1 MSEKLHRL
9 ATIVLFVVFA
19 AYGLESLTIPL
30 FPGQE
35 FEPFKPRTMP
45 VALAIIGMFLAGV
58 RIIRLSGT
66 PEAVDGQALAAFNW
80 APAIRLCLVM
90 LAYGFLMDRLGFIVS
105 TTLFLT
111 VAFLVLG
118 ERRRSV
124 LLFFPLAF
132 SAAFFLLMTRGL
144 GLYLAPGAWMGL

>member
-1 MSEKLHRL
+1 MSDKLHRM
-9 ATIVLFVVFA
+9 ATIVLFIVFA
-19 AYGLESLTIPL
+19 AYGLEALTIPS

-45 VALAIIGMFLAGV
+45 VALAVIGMLLAGI
-58 RIIRLSGT
+58 RMIRLSGAA
-66 PEAVDGQALAAFNW
+66 EAVDGQALATFNW

-90 LAYGFLMDRLGFIVS
+90 VAYGLLMNRLGFIVS

-111 VAFLVLG
+111 IAFLVLG